1 MGSIVD
7 LYVRLGIIKG
17 KPPTFAFGSADRA
30 GAVNLRF
37 DPTFI
42 QMAKDRK

>member
-7 LYVRLGIIKG
+7 LYVRLKIIKG
-17 KPPTFAFGSADRA
+17 KPPTIGFGPAEMP
-30 GAVNLRF
+30 GNVNLRF

-42 QMAKDRK
+42 QMVQGKK